1 MERFSE
7 FRPVFKP
14 TIICQLAV
22 MLRHMSRDINKA
34 SSAFNFSEWTGTQDF
49 CAAQWKE
56 IWLQGHPNEWTNKLK
71 ESKRSV
77 I

>member
-34 SSAFNFSEWTGTQDF
+34 SSAFNFSE
-49 CAAQWKE
+49 
-56 IWLQGHPNEWTNKLK
+56 
-71 ESKRSV
+71 
-77 I
+77 